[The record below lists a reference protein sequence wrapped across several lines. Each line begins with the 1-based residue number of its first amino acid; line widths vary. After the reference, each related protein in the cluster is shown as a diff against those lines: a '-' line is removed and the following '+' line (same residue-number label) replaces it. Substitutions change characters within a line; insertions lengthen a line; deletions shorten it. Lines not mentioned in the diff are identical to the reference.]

1 MTEEQFATWALRI
14 CLTVFIA
21 FLGFIIWQ
29 LGKESKV
36 GKWGMFILFLV
47 LGLGVAGFLLKN
59 ILVQMMM

>member
-21 FLGFIIWQ
+21 FLGFII
-29 LGKESKV
+29 
-36 GKWGMFILFLV
+36 LFLV
-47 LGLGVAGFLLKN
+47 LGLGIAGFLLKN

>member
-21 FLGFIIWQ
+21 FVGCIIWQ

-47 LGLGVAGFLLKN
+47 LGLGIAGFLLKN

>member
-21 FLGFIIWQ
+21 SLGFIIWQ

-47 LGLGVAGFLLKN
+47 LGLGIAGFLLKN

>member
-36 GKWGMFILFLV
+36 GKWGMFILFV
-47 LGLGVAGFLLKN
+47 VWGLGIAGFLLKN

>member
-47 LGLGVAGFLLKN
+47 LGLGIAGFLLKN

>member
-21 FLGFIIWQ
+21 FLGFIVWQ

-47 LGLGVAGFLLKN
+47 LGLGIAGFLLKN